1 MMETLQRD
9 DKKEAEDDIN
19 AWVNANRSG
28 GGGGGKRTTTVSASP
43 ASQSASKASAQS
55 PSSASSSAS
64 KKSVVWSAELTKERP
79 FDSKLA
85 PNTNRARLNEPA
97 NRRADPAHSILKG
110 SSSSRG
116 KQPAFN
122 VGGVTIE
129 ELSDGDDEDDAE
141 AKRIQLRAL
150 QAAHQKQQPQSQS
163 QQKPATAAT
172 ASSGAAKANAKRN
185 DNGDEAAIFDPSVPR
200 SQYLSQNELVR
211 QIKAKIDAE
220 IAAVETPAPAPPTQR
235 TDIFDDADIDGASAG
250 SSSTSSA
257 SIGSAGKAAS
267 SIPAVRQNAGKVEI
281 QVQYAGSDAV
291 SQSVGTTNSPHHC
304 LSAPKIKIWLEII
317 CGNSLLLCF

>member
-19 AWVNANRSG
+19 AWVDANRS
-28 GGGGGKRTTTVSASP
+28 GGGGKRTTTVSASP

-97 NRRADPAHSILKG
+97 NRRADPSHSILKG
-110 SSSSRG
+110 SSSGRG

-141 AKRIQLRAL
+141 AKSIQLRAL
-150 QAAHQKQQPQSQS
+150 QAAHQKQQPQSKSQSQS
-163 QQKPATAAT
+163 QQTPATATTASPS
-172 ASSGAAKANAKRN
+172 ASSGATKANAKRN
-185 DNGDEAAIFDPSVPR
+185 DSGDEAAMFDPSVPR

-220 IAAVETPAPAPPTQR
+220 IAAVETPAPAPLAQR

-250 SSSTSSA
+250 TGSSSSSSA
-257 SIGSAGKAAS
+257 NNVAGKAIS

-281 QVQYAGSDAV
+281 QVQYAGQMRSV
-291 SQSVGTTNSPHHC
+291 SGTNIQP
-304 LSAPKIKIWLEII
+304 A
-317 CGNSLLLCF
+317 SLFGFAR